1 MLFRSKSYRLSPLP
15 KGKAVKIP
23 PPASNTV
30 DLSSGNANDPADAGM
45 CHWKS
50 SLFFLTPALALE
62 LAYPE
67 RGPYA
72 RQSSPL
78 YGLSVAHMTVSENAG
93 EHTSL

>member
-1 MLFRSKSYRLSPLP
+1 MPDYRPYPLP

-23 PPASNTV
+23 PPATWI
-30 DLSSGNANDPADAGM
+30 LSGNANDPADVGM

-62 LAYPE
+62 LVYPE

-78 YGLSVAHMTVSENAG
+78 YGLSVAHMTISENAG
-93 EHTSL
+93 ERM

>member
-1 MLFRSKSYRLSPLP
+1 MDLP
-15 KGKAVKIP
+15 
-23 PPASNTV
+23 
-30 DLSSGNANDPADAGM
+30 SGNANDPADAGM

-62 LAYPE
+62 LVYPE

-93 EHTSL
+93 EHTMISRQAVPITASGLQGEQPLVDRRM